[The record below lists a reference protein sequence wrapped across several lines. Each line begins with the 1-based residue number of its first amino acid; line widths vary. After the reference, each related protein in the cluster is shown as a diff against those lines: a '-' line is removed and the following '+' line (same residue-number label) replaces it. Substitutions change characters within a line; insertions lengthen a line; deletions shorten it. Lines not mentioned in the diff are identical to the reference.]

1 MGSSFIT
8 SAWIRGHWSCSFPS
22 CLLDVCHSP
31 VLSLLP
37 LSCLIHL
44 FDWFR
49 DLDLWLPMDFL
60 SSVNKQMEAKIVSSI
75 SEKGGTIQT
84 HSMVSR
90 YLVPTDFPNLFLN
103 TLFISQYK
111 QKHSISYSLLPTSP
125 NKLYVL
131 GLLTW
136 YVNNILV
143 YTISIERRE
152 EKERIQGLEFSFLS
166 NANWK
171 VIFCL

>member
-1 MGSSFIT
+1 
-8 SAWIRGHWSCSFPS
+8 
-22 CLLDVCHSP
+22 
-31 VLSLLP
+31 
-37 LSCLIHL
+37 
-44 FDWFR
+44 
-49 DLDLWLPMDFL
+49 MDFL

-84 HSMVSR
+84 HFMVSR

-103 TLFISQYK
+103 TLFISPYK
-111 QKHSISYSLLPTSP
+111 PKRSISYSLLPTSP

-136 YVNNILV
+136 YVNNTLV
-143 YTISIERRE
+143 YAISIERRE
-152 EKERIQGLEFSFLS
+152 EKERTQGLEFSFLS
-166 NANWK
+166 NDNWK